1 MKSRLRDITL
11 MAYSRS
17 RKEDQ
22 PAMRDLNEEMKQ
34 RIENFAREVIEEL
47 AVEMDRTNFSSSLG
61 EVHIVLAGTK
71 VGRRL
76 RLLAGIED
84 ALAAPQSQ

>member
-22 PAMRDLNEEMKQ
+22 PAMRDLSEAMKI
-34 RIENFAREVIEEL
+34 RIEGFAREVVEEL
-47 AVEMDRTNFSSSLG
+47 ASEMDRTNFSSAVG
-61 EVHIVLAGTK
+61 DIHIVVPGTK

-84 ALAAPQSQ
+84 VNFAPTS

>member
-22 PAMRDLNEEMKQ
+22 PAMRDLSEAMKI
-34 RIENFAREVIEEL
+34 RIEVFAREVVEEL
-47 AVEMDRTNFSSSLG
+47 ASEMDRTNFSCAVG
-61 EVHIVLAGTK
+61 DIHIVVPGTK

-84 ALAAPQSQ
+84 VNFAPTS